1 MITIHHLI
9 NSRSQRIIWLCEE
22 IGVEYQVVTY
32 QRDPVTNLAPP
43 ELEAIHPLGKSPVIT
58 DGDQTIIESGAIID
72 YLLRHYGSGQL
83 LPNAGSTEHEQY
95 LQWLHYGESGAVLP
109 LMLKLYTS
117 KLPDGGAALQPR
129 ISDELARHL
138 GYLEQSL
145 EGVDWLVGNSF
156 SGADVQLS
164 FVAEITPMLY
174 SLDTLP
180 NLSAFRDRCQN
191 RPAYRRVLVNSE
203 TYAYGPKN

>member
-83 LPNAGSTEHEQY
+83 LPNAESTEHEQY

-191 RPAYRRVLVNSE
+191 RPAYRRVLANSE